1 MWGSIISV
9 VIFTFFYYILAI
21 TQATLMKELAPHV
34 ADRWYMFAV
43 LLNIP
48 KPIID
53 KISKSFLANGN
64 VHHSLSEVVEA
75 WLEEISA
82 AIPES
87 SIKTSSLNKGE
98 PSRYW
103 LQVYL
108 VVKRMGHVKFARDLG
123 AKYSKPLQPT

>member
-1 MWGSIISV
+1 
-9 VIFTFFYYILAI
+9 
-21 TQATLMKELAPHV
+21 MKELAPHV

-87 SIKTSSLNKGE
+87 SIKTSSLNKGK